1 MYLSETFELMK
12 KESLFKR
19 LAWKDN
25 GLYIKLCNNGDN
37 KKILVI
43 GNSNQEEISL
53 YDMMIKAESP
63 NIAQLVYEIMTSND
77 FVEFTSNAD
86 TKETPCNFDRAFK
99 LMKKGYKVKL
109 PSWGGYWY
117 WDDDKKTI
125 IIHTKDNKE
134 LDIRETDKV
143 EYTTLNILSD
153 EWIVADETNCPELGG
168 VAEFSFSEALKYLKR
183 GMKVA
188 RKGWHKNNMYLT
200 MQFPDENSKM
210 TNPYIY
216 INVTDNYRIPWT
228 ASQADMFE
236 EDWVFVN
243 EQT

>member
-12 KESLFKR
+12 KGLSFKR
-19 LAWKDN
+19 LAWGNN
-25 GLYIKLCNNGDN
+25 GSYIRLSSNGDN

-43 GNSNQEEISL
+43 GNSNHEEICL
-53 YDMMIKAESP
+53 YDMLLASKSHG
-63 NIAQLVYEIMTSND
+63 IAQLIYEIMTSDD
-77 FVEFTSNAD
+77 FVEFASNAD
-86 TKETPCNFDRAFK
+86 TEEISYDFDGALR
-99 LMKKGYKVKL
+99 LMKKGCKVKL

-117 WDDDKKTI
+117 WDSNKKTI
-125 IIHTKDNKE
+125 IMHTKDNKE
-134 LDIRETDKV
+134 LDIRETDRV

-168 VAEFSFSEALKYLKR
+168 VAEFSFSDALKYLKR
-183 GMKVA
+183 GLKVA
-188 RKGWHKNNMYLT
+188 RKGWHKNSMYLT

-216 INVTDNYRIPWT
+216 INVSDNYRIPWT

-236 EDWVFVN
+236 EDWVFVD
-243 EQT
+243 